1 MKTDY
6 TFGFQAGIRH
16 ERDYIEHFITHHLD
30 SNVALTAED
39 VLLEIQG
46 RDRKDME
53 TQLQEI
59 RKGQENGNK

>member
-6 TFGFQAGIRH
+6 TVGFQAGIRH
-16 ERDYIEHFITHHLD
+16 EREHVEHFITHHLD